1 MQANRL
7 RGKIVEAGFSQQA
20 LAARLGMSKN
30 TLSNKI
36 NGKTPFNLDE
46 AKKICYILGIR
57 DDAEKAQIFLAGS
70 SQ

>member
-7 RGKIVEAGFSQQA
+7 KGKIIEAGFSQQA
-20 LAARLGMSKN
+20 LAAQLRMSKN

-46 AKKICYILGIR
+46 AKNICDILGIH
-57 DDAEKAQIFLAGS
+57 DDAEKAQIFLAET

>member
-7 RGKIVEAGFSQQA
+7 RGKIVEAGISQRD

-36 NGKTPFNLDE
+36 NSRTPFNLDE
-46 AKKICYILGIR
+46 AITICDILGIR
-57 DDAEKAQIFLAGS
+57 DDAEKAQIFLT
-70 SQ
+70 